1 MVRTR
6 KIRIPAFDNSDLIA
20 RLKRTTLIGRIMNP
34 DVQSVGSLV
43 LMMPRLWRLE
53 GRVVGKDLGSGT
65 FRFDFEREED
75 ILEVMRTE
83 PFNFNQWMV
92 SIVSFSGT
100 VVLVLVFV
108 MMKNVAHKV
117 TCTTKHEETN

>member
-75 ILEVMRTE
+75 ILETFE
-83 PFNFNQWMV
+83 DIGEELGMV
-92 SIVSFSGT
+92 QSFSGT